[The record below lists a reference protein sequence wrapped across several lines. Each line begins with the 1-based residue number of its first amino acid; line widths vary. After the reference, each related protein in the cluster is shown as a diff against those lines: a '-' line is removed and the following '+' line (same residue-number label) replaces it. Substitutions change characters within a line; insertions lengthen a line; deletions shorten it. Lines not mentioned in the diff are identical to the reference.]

1 MSSFFEKLKKGMGAE
16 ETVET
21 KEEAKEKPPKIK
33 RSAEFTAS
41 PQNEKVVLT
50 KELKIETEPTE
61 PVKKKRVAPTIESK
75 PVEKMEVKKTA
86 RPSFTI
92 QNLGG
97 EVGELAVDIY
107 QTEKDLVIQ
116 TAIAGVKPEDLD
128 ISMERDVITIK
139 GTRQKPSEEDGDY
152 FTQECYWGPFAREMI
167 LPVEVDSGRAE
178 ATMREGVL
186 IIRMPK
192 IQRNKKRQISVKG

>member
-1 MSSFFEKLKKGMGAE
+1 MGAE
-16 ETVET
+16 KTVEIEDEI
-21 KEEAKEKPPKIK
+21 KEEPPKIK
-33 RSAEFTAS
+33 RGAKFAAD
-41 PQNEKVVLT
+41 PQNEEAILT
-50 KELKIETEPTE
+50 KELKIEVEPTQAL
-61 PVKKKRVAPTIESK
+61 KKKRVASIIESK

-107 QTEKDLVIQ
+107 QTEEDLVIQ
-116 TAIAGVKPEDLD
+116 TAIAGVRPEDLD

-152 FTQECYWGPFAREMI
+152 FTQECYWGTFAREMI

-178 ATMREGVL
+178 ATMKEGVL
-186 IIRMPK
+186 TIQMPK
-192 IQRNKKRQISVKG
+192 IQKNKKRQISVRES